1 MSVQIP
7 IRKLDLLNGYLLEF
21 VATDPY
27 EIAAHLMTAKDPT
40 LVEYETATICT
51 QTFYRN
57 ANVDEDSGDVIEDSI
72 ETIPDFVR
80 RIYTEARDW
89 AEEEVATH
97 KEIEEVAAA
106 FNDFF
111 DNEVGEYEIVT

>member
-7 IRKLDLLNGYLLEF
+7 IRKIDLGNGYLLEF

-27 EIAAHLMTAKDPT
+27 EIAAHLMTVMDPT
-40 LVEYETATICT
+40 MVDYDTPTLCT
-51 QTFYRN
+51 QTFYRH

-72 ETIPDFVR
+72 EAVPDFVR
-80 RIYTEARDW
+80 RTYSEGRDW
-89 AEEEVATH
+89 AEEEIAHH

-106 FNDFF
+106 FNDFL
-111 DNEVGEYEIVT
+111 DNDRPS

>member
-27 EIAAHLMTAKDPT
+27 EVAAHLMHVKDPT
-40 LVEYETATICT
+40 MVEYETPTLCT
-51 QTFYRN
+51 QTFYRH
-57 ANVDEDSGDVIEDSI
+57 ANVDEESGDVIEDSI

-80 RIYTEARDW
+80 RVYVEARDW
-89 AEEEVATH
+89 SEEEIAQH

-106 FNDFF
+106 FNDFL
-111 DNEVGEYEIVT
+111 DNDRPS

>member
-27 EIAAHLMTAKDPT
+27 EIAAHLMLVKDPT
-40 LVEYETATICT
+40 MVEYETPTLCT
-51 QTFYRN
+51 QTFYRE

-72 ETIPDFVR
+72 ETITRESAPKTKR
-80 RIYTEARDW
+80 QTLRC
-89 AEEEVATH
+89 H
-97 KEIEEVAAA
+97 
-106 FNDFF
+106 
-111 DNEVGEYEIVT
+111 GH